1 MPPRLITFG
10 CSLAGAVGLLA
21 LSPAAAQAV
30 SQVKPALS
38 ISTPADSYTY
48 GSKVKLTV
56 TLAATAA
63 DRTVS
68 VYAKPAGQPRKLVAT
83 GKVDAKGKLYDTYRI
98 TRTTTFTAE
107 LAGGKSAHGKSAA
120 AATAAASRTVTAAA
134 LVADTIT
141 GSAKTAKIDGLTYR
155 VFPSSG
161 TLTLHASVAPGKKGE
176 CLEPETEQFDAGAGW
191 EADAKYGCDRLNSAS
206 QDSAPFSLAQAAGDR
221 YRIRADYVR
230 SAKDTANLSAKG
242 PWLYFEVVK

>member
-1 MPPRLITFG
+1 MPPRLITLG

-48 GSKVKLTV
+48 GSKVRLTV
-56 TLAATAA
+56 TLASTAA
-63 DRTVS
+63 DRVVS
-68 VYAKPAGQPRKLVAT
+68 VYAKPAGAARKLVAT
-83 GKVDAKGKLYDTYRI
+83 GKVNAKGKLYDTYRI
-98 TRTTTFTAE
+98 TRTTTFTAV
-107 LAGGKSAHGKSAA
+107 LAGGKSAANAA
-120 AATAAASRTVTAAA
+120 NAGTGAARRTVTAAA
-134 LVADTIT
+134 LVADTLT
-141 GSAKTAKIDGLTYR
+141 GNYKTAKVDGQTYR
-155 VFPSSG
+155 VFRSSG
-161 TLTLHASVAPGKKGE
+161 TLTLHASVAPGKEGE

-191 EADAKYGCDRLNSAS
+191 EADTKYGCDKLNRAS

-221 YRIRADYVR
+221 YRIRADYIR
-230 SAKDTANLSAKG
+230 NAKDTANLSAKG

>member
-1 MPPRLITFG
+1 MPPRLITLG

-38 ISTPADSYTY
+38 ISTPANSYTY
-48 GSKVKLTV
+48 GSKVGLTV
-56 TLAATAA
+56 TLADTAA
-63 DRTVS
+63 DRVVS

-83 GKVDAKGKLYDTYRI
+83 GKVNAKGKLFDTYRI
-98 TRTTTFTAE
+98 TRTTTFTAV
-107 LAGGKSAHGKSAA
+107 LARGTS
-120 AATAAASRTVTAAA
+120 AATAATAASRTVTAAA

-141 GSAKTAKIDGLTYR
+141 GNYKTAKIDGQTYR
-155 VFPSSG
+155 VFRSSG
-161 TLTLHASVAPGKKGE
+161 TLILHASVAPGKKGE

-191 EADAKYGCDRLNSAS
+191 EADTKYGCDTLNSAS
-206 QDSAPFSLAQAAGDR
+206 QDSATFSLAQALGDR

>member
-56 TLAATAA
+56 TLAAAA

-83 GKVDAKGKLYDTYRI
+83 GKVNAKGKLYDTYRI
-98 TRTTTFTAE
+98 TRTTTFTAV

-134 LVADTIT
+134 LVADTIA

-191 EADAKYGCDRLNSAS
+191 EADAKYGCDTLNSAS

>member
-1 MPPRLITFG
+1 MPPRLITLG
-10 CSLAGAVGLLA
+10 CSLAGTVGLLA

-48 GSKVKLTV
+48 GSKVRLTV
-56 TLAATAA
+56 TLAGTAA
-63 DRTVS
+63 DRVVS

-83 GKVDAKGKLYDTYRI
+83 GKVNAKGKLFDTYRI
-98 TRTTTFTAE
+98 TRTTTFTAV
-107 LAGGKSAHGKSAA
+107 LAGRTSATT
-120 AATAAASRTVTAAA
+120 AATATTAASRTVTAAA

-141 GSAKTAKIDGLTYR
+141 GNYKTAKIDGQTYR
-155 VFPSSG
+155 VFRSSG

-191 EADAKYGCDRLNSAS
+191 QADTKYGCDTLNSAS
-206 QDSAPFSLAQAAGDR
+206 QDSAPFSLAQAVGDR
-221 YRIRADYVR
+221 YRIRADYIR
-230 SAKDTANLSAKG
+230 AAKDTANLSAKG